1 MEIKGTLPVALK
13 MVVGQTEVK
22 SKNIVMRSL
31 TTIEYLKSQSQSQ
44 PDQFIALI
52 DLTSMTKLIDENG
65 QEHDITYDML
75 AHTSRSN
82 FDYLTQQRADLDAK
96 EQAES

>member
-22 SKNIVMRSL
+22 SKQVVMRQM
-31 TTIEYLKSQSQSQ
+31 TTLEYLQSQSQSQ

-52 DLTSMTKLIDENG
+52 DLTSMTKLIDDDGN
-65 QEHDITYDML
+65 EHKITYDML
-75 AHTSRSN
+75 AHSSRSN
-82 FDYLTQQRADLDAK
+82 FDYLTQKRAELDAK